1 LGLALPLPLDSFA
14 NLLYHEYIDYSNGV
28 SKLTFTGKG
37 AYMSTEQE
45 KDLTGEE
52 EFYQTI
58 VIGGGQAGLAVGYF
72 LARQGENFIILDKNP
87 GTGDVWRRRWES
99 LRLFTPSQFDSLP
112 GMPFPKSKNH
122 FPPKDEVADYLE
134 EYARRFNLPVRHNVK
149 VESLRRNGQ
158 NYQISAGAAR
168 FSARNVIVATG
179 PFQAPHTPSFSK
191 ELDPGILQL
200 HSSDYLNPKN
210 IPVKSILVVG
220 AGNSGAEIAIELA
233 KAGKQVWLAGRDVG
247 RVPANSP
254 LGKLFDGRLVWWFM
268 THMLTVKTPI
278 GRRMQ
283 ANVLHHGTPLGR
295 ARREEIVMAG
305 VILTPRMSG
314 VQSGK
319 PRLEDGR
326 ILPADGVIWATGFR
340 PDYRWIKLP
349 ILDEQGYPLHS
360 QGVVQ
365 SAPGLYFLGL
375 PFQKGLSSSLLGG
388 VGKDAAYIAAQV
400 ARKGH

>member
-1 LGLALPLPLDSFA
+1 MITGQDR
-14 NLLYHEYIDYSNGV
+14 G
-28 SKLTFTGKG
+28 FTG
-37 AYMSTEQE
+37 EN
-45 KDLTGEE
+45 
-52 EFYQTI
+52 EFYKTV
-58 VIGGGQAGLAVGYF
+58 VIGGGQAGLAVGHF

-87 GTGDVWRRRWES
+87 STGDVWRGRWDS

-112 GMPFPKSKNH
+112 GMPFPKSKNY

-134 EYARRFNLPVRHNVK
+134 EYARRFNLPVHHNVK
-149 VESLRRNGQ
+149 VESLQRTGQ
-158 NYQISAGAAR
+158 NFQISAGAAR
-168 FSARNVIVATG
+168 FSAKNVIVATG
-179 PFQAPHTPSFSK
+179 PFQAPRTPSFSK
-191 ELDPGILQL
+191 ELGPGIQQL
-200 HSSDYLNPKN
+200 HSSDYFNPKQ
-210 IPVKSILVVG
+210 ILAKSVLIVG
-220 AGNSGAEIAIELA
+220 SGNSGAEIAIELA

-283 ANVLHHGTPLGR
+283 ANGLHHGTPLGR
-295 ARREEIVMAG
+295 ARREEIARAG

-319 PRLEDGR
+319 ARLEDGR

-340 PDYRWIKLP
+340 PDYHWIELP
-349 ILDEQGYPLHS
+349 ILDEQGYPLHT

-365 SAPGLYFLGL
+365 SSPGLYFIGL

-388 VGKDAAYIAAQV
+388 VGKDAAYV
-400 ARKGH
+400 AGQITANGN

>member
-1 LGLALPLPLDSFA
+1 
-14 NLLYHEYIDYSNGV
+14 
-28 SKLTFTGKG
+28 
-37 AYMSTEQE
+37 MSTEQD
-45 KDLTGEE
+45 KGFTGEE

-58 VIGGGQAGLAVGYF
+58 VIGGGQAGLAVGHF

-87 GTGDVWRRRWES
+87 SVGDVWRGRWES

-112 GMPFPKSKNH
+112 GMPFLKSKNY
-122 FPPKDEVADYLE
+122 FPPKDEVADYLK
-134 EYARRFNLPVRHNVK
+134 EYARQFNLPVRNNLK

-158 NYQISAGAAR
+158 NYQISAGSARFAAR
-168 FSARNVIVATG
+168 KVIIATG

-191 ELDPGILQL
+191 ELDSGILQL
-200 HSSDYLNPKN
+200 HSSDYFSPKQ
-210 IPVKSILVVG
+210 ILAKSVLVVG
-220 AGNSGAEIAIELA
+220 SGNSGAEIAIELS

-254 LGKLFDGRLVWWFM
+254 LGKLFDGHLIWWFM
-268 THMLTVKTPI
+268 THVLTLETPI

-295 ARREEIVMAG
+295 ARRDEIARAG

-319 PRLEDGR
+319 PKLEDGR
-326 ILPADGVIWATGFR
+326 ILPAEGVIWATGFQ
-340 PDYRWIKLP
+340 PDYRWINLP
-349 ILDEQGYPLHS
+349 ILDEHGYPLHS
-360 QGVVQ
+360 RGVIQ
-365 SAPGLYFLGL
+365 NTPGLYFIGL
-375 PFQKGLSSSLLGG
+375 LFQTGLSSSLLGG

-400 ARKGH
+400 ARNGN

>member
-1 LGLALPLPLDSFA
+1 LGLILSLPLDSFVIV
-14 NLLYHEYIDYSNGV
+14 LYHKYIDYSNGV

-37 AYMSTEQE
+37 AYMSAEQE

-87 GTGDVWRRRWES
+87 STGDVWRGRWES

-112 GMPFPKSKNH
+112 GMPFPKSKNY

-134 EYARRFNLPVRHNVK
+134 EYARRFSLPVRHNVK

-168 FSARNVIVATG
+168 FTAKNVIIATG
-179 PFQAPHTPSFSK
+179 PFQAPHIPSFSV

-200 HSSDYLNPKN
+200 HSSDYSNPKQ
-210 IPVKSILVVG
+210 ILPKSVLVVG

-247 RVPANSP
+247 RVPETDPRARHLDDCGLVHPQGSP
-254 LGKLFDGRLVWWFM
+254 FRYQAVIARCHGRSADGEVPGLRVHPHFPELSVGIAASEQCRIVDHHDGVGLRPERHPS
-268 THMLTVKTPI
+268 TEI
-278 GRRMQ
+278 GR
-283 ANVLHHGTPLGR
+283 AHV
-295 ARREEIVMAG
+295 
-305 VILTPRMSG
+305 
-314 VQSGK
+314 
-319 PRLEDGR
+319 
-326 ILPADGVIWATGFR
+326 
-340 PDYRWIKLP
+340 
-349 ILDEQGYPLHS
+349 
-360 QGVVQ
+360 
-365 SAPGLYFLGL
+365 
-375 PFQKGLSSSLLGG
+375 
-388 VGKDAAYIAAQV
+388 
-400 ARKGH
+400 